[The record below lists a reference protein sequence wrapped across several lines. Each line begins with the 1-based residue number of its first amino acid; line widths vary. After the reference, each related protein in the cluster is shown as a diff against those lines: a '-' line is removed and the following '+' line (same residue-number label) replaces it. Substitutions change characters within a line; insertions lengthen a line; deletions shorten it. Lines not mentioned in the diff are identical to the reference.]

1 MSENMEK
8 CGCTCG
14 CSADEQAKYDQIA
27 AVIDQYKGKEGSLIM
42 VLHSAQQIY
51 GYLPL
56 DLQKFIADRMGLPL
70 SEVYGVVS
78 FYSFFS
84 TQERG
89 KHAIRICLGTAC
101 YVRGGAKLVEAL
113 EDKLQVKVGGVTADK
128 KFTLEVA
135 RCIGAC
141 GLAPAIMVDNDVH
154 KQMSPATLD
163 DMLSQY

>member
-1 MSENMEK
+1 MSENTEK
-8 CGCTCG
+8 CCCG

-56 DLQKFIADRMGLPL
+56 DLQKFIADRMDLPL

-89 KHAIRICLGTAC
+89 KHTIRICLGTAC

>member
-1 MSENMEK
+1 MSENTEK
-8 CGCTCG
+8 CGCSCG

-89 KHAIRICLGTAC
+89 KHTIRICLGTAC

>member
-1 MSENMEK
+1 MSENTEK
-8 CGCTCG
+8 CCCG

-89 KHAIRICLGTAC
+89 KHTIRICLGTAC

-128 KFTLEVA
+128 KFTL
-135 RCIGAC
+135 
-141 GLAPAIMVDNDVH
+141 
-154 KQMSPATLD
+154 
-163 DMLSQY
+163 

>member
-1 MSENMEK
+1 
-8 CGCTCG
+8 
-14 CSADEQAKYDQIA
+14 
-27 AVIDQYKGKEGSLIM
+27 
-42 VLHSAQQIY
+42 
-51 GYLPL
+51 
-56 DLQKFIADRMGLPL
+56 
-70 SEVYGVVS
+70 
-78 FYSFFS
+78 
-84 TQERG
+84 RG
-89 KHAIRICLGTAC
+89 KHTIRICLGTAC

>member
-1 MSENMEK
+1 MSENTEK
-8 CGCTCG
+8 CCCSCG

-89 KHAIRICLGTAC
+89 KHTIRICLGTAC

>member
-1 MSENMEK
+1 MSENTEK
-8 CGCTCG
+8 CCCG

-89 KHAIRICLGTAC
+89 KHTIRICLGTAC

-141 GLAPAIMVDNDVH
+141 GLAPAIMVDNDVY

>member
-1 MSENMEK
+1 MSENKEN
-8 CGCTCG
+8 CCCCN

-27 AVIDQYKGKEGSLIM
+27 AVIDKYKGKEGSLIM

-56 DLQKFIADRMGLPL
+56 ELQKFIADRMGLPL

-84 TQERG
+84 TTERG
-89 KHAIRICLGTAC
+89 KHTIRICLGTAC

-128 KFTLEVA
+128 KYTLEVA

-154 KQMSPATLD
+154 KQMSPATID
-163 DMLSQY
+163 DMLAQY

>member
-1 MSENMEK
+1 MSENTEK
-8 CGCTCG
+8 CCCG

-56 DLQKFIADRMGLPL
+56 DLQKFSADRMGLPL

-89 KHAIRICLGTAC
+89 KHTIRICLGTAC

-141 GLAPAIMVDNDVH
+141 GLAPAIMEDNDVH